1 MRNFRYFIFVIVLTC
16 TGVAAQVSP
25 AMPAPNRNMT
35 GHSAQE
41 SPGVRPESVAG
52 TIEGF
57 VYWDANSVSHIP
69 ANSCSGLAITVSVG
83 SSSGSL
89 RTAYT
94 PLGTLSNNFK
104 YVGEVKEFLVGGK
117 INVYDVCTYGYD
129 KVPVGP
135 DLQVTLTVAQSGEFL
150 PVAVPQFSTLGPI
163 KIINAQ
169 CNMLP
174 RIVNPTAS
182 DLTAHWGSCQNMAYD
197 VNFVMLK
204 TARQQLGLAAP
215 PPGSSGTQGGM
226 LSGAPQQGMLLPG
239 ATPAG
244 TQTPSNPGSQRM
256 GIMPTDRPGSG
267 GTVELNPQPFPPRQ
281 QLTNADVIRMVR
293 AGITESVIV
302 HSIQSATKQF
312 DFSPAGM
319 QTLQQAQVSPAVLA
333 AMCDGSTHSCPQG
346 LGNTPATAAGTSMKG
361 QVDPGGQVSLN
372 PQPLPSGQRL
382 NNADVIKM
390 LRGGVPESVIISS
403 IQSATRSFDFS
414 PSGCRALQQANVTAN
429 ILKAMGD
436 GSRPCSE
443 IPRNPPSATPGSN
456 VELNPQ
462 PLPPGSKAAPA
473 NRTALKPIKMAP
485 PKALRKTTNP
495 RLAEQNA
502 SIIAILQQQRAAA
515 QEEAVAMKV
524 GIRSVA
530 SAASVRAPA
539 AATFQGSTT
548 VQNLGPETTQSE
560 KGNLASSIVHSP
572 AFRSIAL
579 TCATDP
585 TPRIIQLSGGE
596 GHGILTPE
604 AKYNLYTI
612 TGCSFGPSD
621 PGNSAYIFGVNGFK
635 ANLNVDF
642 WSDNGITVHL
652 DPWLAGV
659 LDQDNVSLVVAPI
672 GKQPFNE
679 SGYKF
684 YAARGMPGPD
694 GNDQEVQLAYNSMP
708 QSMMA
713 LSNVSKF
720 LVGVDQLPANATSRF
735 PSFSFQGT
743 PVMGWV
749 FRYAYG
755 HKDLTLPAAD
765 CFINDIPYNDDNF
778 CLDTVETSDPWKPE
792 PDTWDLSKLAP
803 GFAMSSY
810 ELFYEDTDAKQ
821 LCSAW
826 DSEYQR
832 ATALGSAWDSNFTPN
847 QIVVSWLGYL
857 CLEEENAA
865 VNYRDEMTAQS
876 SYGLAV
882 WVLGPR
888 CVEPWSGQ
896 KDQSCMNIVKQTLS

>member
-1 MRNFRYFIFVIVLTC
+1 
-16 TGVAAQVSP
+16 
-25 AMPAPNRNMT
+25 
-35 GHSAQE
+35 
-41 SPGVRPESVAG
+41 
-52 TIEGF
+52 
-57 VYWDANSVSHIP
+57 
-69 ANSCSGLAITVSVG
+69 
-83 SSSGSL
+83 
-89 RTAYT
+89 
-94 PLGTLSNNFK
+94 
-104 YVGEVKEFLVGGK
+104 
-117 INVYDVCTYGYD
+117 
-129 KVPVGP
+129 
-135 DLQVTLTVAQSGEFL
+135 
-150 PVAVPQFSTLGPI
+150 
-163 KIINAQ
+163 
-169 CNMLP
+169 
-174 RIVNPTAS
+174 
-182 DLTAHWGSCQNMAYD
+182 
-197 VNFVMLK
+197 
-204 TARQQLGLAAP
+204 
-215 PPGSSGTQGGM
+215 
-226 LSGAPQQGMLLPG
+226 
-239 ATPAG
+239 
-244 TQTPSNPGSQRM
+244 
-256 GIMPTDRPGSG
+256 
-267 GTVELNPQPFPPRQ
+267 
-281 QLTNADVIRMVR
+281 
-293 AGITESVIV
+293 
-302 HSIQSATKQF
+302 
-312 DFSPAGM
+312 
-319 QTLQQAQVSPAVLA
+319 
-333 AMCDGSTHSCPQG
+333 
-346 LGNTPATAAGTSMKG
+346 
-361 QVDPGGQVSLN
+361 
-372 PQPLPSGQRL
+372 
-382 NNADVIKM
+382 
-390 LRGGVPESVIISS
+390 
-403 IQSATRSFDFS
+403 
-414 PSGCRALQQANVTAN
+414 
-429 ILKAMGD
+429 
-436 GSRPCSE
+436 
-443 IPRNPPSATPGSN
+443 
-456 VELNPQ
+456 
-462 PLPPGSKAAPA
+462 
-473 NRTALKPIKMAP
+473 
-485 PKALRKTTNP
+485 
-495 RLAEQNA
+495 
-502 SIIAILQQQRAAA
+502 
-515 QEEAVAMKV
+515 MKV